1 MVATCPLDLLE
12 AGHRLLLAE
21 MEEPTVLQCHPKT
34 STARARNAATLLEAP
49 RPAVH
54 HLIRPKVATTAA
66 LVERTALTVPAHL
79 RLATHPLLNATRVE
93 RPALLSALS
102 LRSPWLSSSRPLPSH
117 SNSIMDDNYRH
128 SKQVGQSEL
137 LITVPSH

>member
-12 AGHRLLLAE
+12 ADHRLLLAE
-21 MEEPTVLQCHPKT
+21 MEEQTVLQRHRKT
-34 STARARNAATLLEAP
+34 ICARARNAATLLEAP

-54 HLIRPKVATTAA
+54 HLTRPKVVTTAA
-66 LVERTALTVPAHL
+66 LVERIALTVPAHL
-79 RLATHPLLNATRVE
+79 RLAIPPLLSATRVE
-93 RPALLSALS
+93 RPAHPSAS
-102 LRSPWLSSSRPLPSH
+102 FLRSPLLSSSRPLPSH